1 MIIPIYNLEYKIT
14 TYMKLD
20 IFSHCAIDT
29 IQINDSEYV
38 VPGGPACYC
47 SLTARILKF
56 DVKLHTKFGSD
67 FPFVNYLTDQK
78 IVFEDALSTKPTTQF
93 ILNLVNSER
102 TLFLQNKCEPISNI
116 TLDTDSVII
125 SPLFD
130 EISIEMFEQ
139 IKKNSNF
146 VLLDPQGFLRRKN
159 LENKIYLEEIDLN
172 LSNVSAI
179 KVNPDELKCL
189 TSASN
194 IDGVKILQKKGID
207 NVILTDRQNISLIS
221 KNKIYSII
229 LPNLELYDTT
239 GIGDIFCAAFSCT
252 MLREKDILWALS
264 FGGGAAQAALESK
277 QIGLEKIPSRGAI
290 ESNAYYFY
298 NTVKFKEI

>member
-1 MIIPIYNLEYKIT
+1 
-14 TYMKLD
+14 MKLD
-20 IFSHCAIDT
+20 IFSHCTIDT
-29 IQINDSEYV
+29 IQINDSKYV

-56 DVKLHTKFGSD
+56 DVRLHTKFGSD
-67 FPFVNYLTDQK
+67 FPLVNYLTEQK

-102 TLFLQNKCEPISNI
+102 TLFLQNKCESINSV

-130 EISIEMFEQ
+130 EISIELFEK
-139 IKKNSNF
+139 IKKDANF

-159 LENKIYLEEIDLN
+159 SENKIYLEQTDLN

-194 IDGVKILQKKGID
+194 IDGVKILQKKGIE
-207 NVILTDRQNISLIS
+207 NVILTDKQNISLLS
-221 KNKIYSII
+221 KNKIYSIV
-229 LPNLELYDTT
+229 LPNLELVDTT
-239 GIGDIFCAAFSCT
+239 GIGDIFCAAFCCT

-264 FGGGAAQAALESK
+264 FAGGAVQAALESK
-277 QIGLEKIPSRGAI
+277 QIGLEKIPPKGAI

-298 NTVKFKEI
+298 NTIKFKSI

>member
-1 MIIPIYNLEYKIT
+1 
-14 TYMKLD
+14 MKLD
-20 IFSHCAIDT
+20 IISHCTIDT
-29 IQINDSEYV
+29 IQINDSKYV

-56 DVKLHTKFGSD
+56 DVRLHTKFGSD
-67 FPFVNYLTDQK
+67 FPLVNYLTEQK

-102 TLFLQNKCEPISNI
+102 TLFLQNKCEPVSNI

-130 EISIEMFEQ
+130 EISIELFEK
-139 IKKNSNF
+139 IKKNANF
-146 VLLDPQGFLRRKN
+146 VLLDPQGFLRRN
-159 LENKIYLEEIDLN
+159 NSENKIYLEQTDLN

-189 TSASN
+189 TNTSN
-194 IDGVKILQKKGID
+194 IDGIKILQKKGIE
-207 NVILTDRQNISLIS
+207 NVILTDKQNISLLS
-221 KNKIYSII
+221 KNRIYSIT
-229 LPNLELYDTT
+229 LPDIELNDTT
-239 GIGDIFCAAFSCT
+239 GIGDIFSATFCCT
-252 MLREKDILWALS
+252 MLKEKDVLWALS
-264 FGGGAAQAALESK
+264 FAGGAAQAALESR
-277 QIGLEKIPSRGAI
+277 QIGLEKIPSKGAI

>member
-1 MIIPIYNLEYKIT
+1 
-14 TYMKLD
+14 MKLD
-20 IFSHCAIDT
+20 VFSHCTIDT
-29 IQINDSEYV
+29 IQINDSKYV

-56 DVKLHTKFGSD
+56 DVRLHTKFGSD
-67 FPFVNYLTDQK
+67 FPLVNYLTEQK

-102 TLFLQNKCEPISNI
+102 TLFLQNKCESISSI
-116 TLDTDSVII
+116 TLDTDNVII

-130 EISIEMFEQ
+130 EISIELFEK
-139 IKKNSNF
+139 IKKDANF

-159 LENKIYLEEIDLN
+159 SENKIYLEQTDLN
-172 LSNVSAI
+172 LSNISAI
-179 KVNPDELKCL
+179 KVNQDELKYL
-189 TSASN
+189 TGTSN
-194 IDGVKILQKKGID
+194 VDGIKILQKKGID
-207 NVILTDRQNISLIS
+207 SVILTDKQNISLLS
-221 KNKIYSII
+221 KNRIYSIT
-229 LPNLELYDTT
+229 LPNLELNDTT
-239 GIGDIFCAAFSCT
+239 GIGDIFCAAFCCT

-264 FGGGAAQAALESK
+264 FGGGAVQAALESK
-277 QIGLEKIPSRGAI
+277 QIGLEKIPSKGAI

>member
-1 MIIPIYNLEYKIT
+1 
-14 TYMKLD
+14 MKLD
-20 IFSHCAIDT
+20 VFSHCTIDT
-29 IQINDSEYV
+29 IQINDSKYV

-56 DVKLHTKFGSD
+56 DVRLHTKFGSD
-67 FPFVNYLTDQK
+67 FPLVNYLTEQK

-102 TLFLQNKCEPISNI
+102 TLFLQNKCESISSV
-116 TLDTDSVII
+116 TLDTDNVII

-130 EISIEMFEQ
+130 EISIELFEK
-139 IKKNSNF
+139 IKKNANF

-159 LENKIYLEEIDLN
+159 SENKIYLEQADLN
-172 LSNVSAI
+172 LSNISAI
-179 KVNPDELKCL
+179 KVNQDELKYL
-189 TSASN
+189 TGTSN
-194 IDGVKILQKKGID
+194 VDGIKILQKKGID
-207 NVILTDRQNISLIS
+207 SVILTDKQNISLLS
-221 KNKIYSII
+221 KNRIYSIT
-229 LPNLELYDTT
+229 LPNLELNDTT
-239 GIGDIFCAAFSCT
+239 GIGDIFCAAFCCT

-264 FGGGAAQAALESK
+264 FGGGAVQAALESK
-277 QIGLEKIPSRGAI
+277 QIGLEKIPSKGAI

>member
-1 MIIPIYNLEYKIT
+1 
-14 TYMKLD
+14 MKLD
-20 IFSHCAIDT
+20 VFSHCTIDT
-29 IQINDSEYV
+29 IQINDSKYV

-56 DVKLHTKFGSD
+56 DVRLHTKFGSD
-67 FPFVNYLTDQK
+67 FPLVNYLTEQK

-102 TLFLQNKCEPISNI
+102 TLFLQNKCESINSV
-116 TLDTDSVII
+116 TLDTDNVII

-130 EISIEMFEQ
+130 EISIELFEK
-139 IKKNSNF
+139 IKKNANF

-159 LENKIYLEEIDLN
+159 SENKIYLEQADLN
-172 LSNVSAI
+172 LSNISAI
-179 KVNPDELKCL
+179 KVNQDELKYL
-189 TSASN
+189 TGTSN
-194 IDGVKILQKKGID
+194 VDGIKILQKKGID
-207 NVILTDRQNISLIS
+207 SVILTDKQNISLLS
-221 KNKIYSII
+221 KNRIYSIT
-229 LPNLELYDTT
+229 LPNLELVDTT
-239 GIGDIFCAAFSCT
+239 GIGDIFCAAFCCT

-264 FGGGAAQAALESK
+264 FAGGAVQAALESK
-277 QIGLEKIPSRGAI
+277 QIGLEKIPSKGAI

>member
-1 MIIPIYNLEYKIT
+1 
-14 TYMKLD
+14 MKLD
-20 IFSHCAIDT
+20 VFSHCTIDT
-29 IQINDSEYV
+29 IQINDSKYV

-56 DVKLHTKFGSD
+56 DVRLHTKFGSD
-67 FPFVNYLTDQK
+67 FPLVNYLTEQK

-102 TLFLQNKCEPISNI
+102 TLFLQNKCESINSV

-130 EISIEMFEQ
+130 EISIELFEK
-139 IKKNSNF
+139 IKKNANF

-159 LENKIYLEEIDLN
+159 SENKIYLEQTDLN
-172 LSNVSAI
+172 LSNISAI
-179 KVNPDELKCL
+179 KVNQDELKYL
-189 TSASN
+189 TGTSN
-194 IDGVKILQKKGID
+194 VDGIKTLQKKGID
-207 NVILTDRQNISLIS
+207 SVILTDKQNISLLS
-221 KNKIYSII
+221 KNRIYSIT
-229 LPNLELYDTT
+229 LPNLELVDTT
-239 GIGDIFCAAFSCT
+239 GIGDIFCAAFCCT

-264 FGGGAAQAALESK
+264 FAGGAAQAALESK
-277 QIGLEKIPSRGAI
+277 QIGLEKIPSKGAI

>member
-1 MIIPIYNLEYKIT
+1 
-14 TYMKLD
+14 MKLD
-20 IFSHCAIDT
+20 IFSHCTIDT
-29 IQINDSEYV
+29 IQINDSKYV

-56 DVKLHTKFGSD
+56 DVRLHTKFGSD
-67 FPFVNYLTDQK
+67 FPLVNYLTEQK

-102 TLFLQNKCEPISNI
+102 TLFLQNKCESINSV

-130 EISIEMFEQ
+130 EISIELFEK
-139 IKKNSNF
+139 IKKNANF

-159 LENKIYLEEIDLN
+159 SENKIYLEQADLN
-172 LSNVSAI
+172 LSNISAI
-179 KVNPDELKCL
+179 KVNQDELKYL
-189 TSASN
+189 TGASN
-194 IDGVKILQKKGID
+194 VDGIKILQKKGID
-207 NVILTDRQNISLIS
+207 SVILTDKQNISLLS
-221 KNKIYSII
+221 KNRIYSIT
-229 LPNLELYDTT
+229 LPNLELNDTT
-239 GIGDIFCAAFSCT
+239 GIGDIFCAAFCCT

-264 FGGGAAQAALESK
+264 FGGGAVQAALESK
-277 QIGLEKIPSRGAI
+277 QIGLEKIPSKGAI

>member
-1 MIIPIYNLEYKIT
+1 
-14 TYMKLD
+14 MKLD
-20 IFSHCAIDT
+20 VFSHCTIDT
-29 IQINDSEYV
+29 IQINDSKYV

-56 DVKLHTKFGSD
+56 DVRLHTKFGSD
-67 FPFVNYLTDQK
+67 FPLVNYLTEQK

-102 TLFLQNKCEPISNI
+102 TLFLQNKCESINSV

-130 EISIEMFEQ
+130 EISIELFEK
-139 IKKNSNF
+139 IKKNANF

-159 LENKIYLEEIDLN
+159 SENKIYLEQTDLN

-194 IDGVKILQKKGID
+194 IDGVKILQKKGIE
-207 NVILTDRQNISLIS
+207 NVILTDKQNISLLS
-221 KNKIYSII
+221 KNKIYSIT
-229 LPNLELYDTT
+229 LPNLELVDTT
-239 GIGDIFCAAFSCT
+239 GIGDIFCAAFCCT

-264 FGGGAAQAALESK
+264 FAGGAVQAALESK
-277 QIGLEKIPSRGAI
+277 QIGLEKIPPKGAI

-298 NTVKFKEI
+298 NTIKFKEI